1 MLKPDQVALILL
13 AAGRSR
19 RFNDGD
25 KLAEPFLDKP
35 LAYHVVTAL
44 SHLPFKARIAVV
56 SDTALDFAALGYDV
70 VENPDPA
77 AGQARSLCH
86 GITRAIEL
94 GCDNVLIALA
104 DMPRVTAAHI
114 RRMMDAADGN
124 ATIVASSDGV
134 RPMPPALFGKDLF
147 PELLRLEGDEGA
159 RELIK
164 RGHHVIAPPAELVD
178 IDTQD
183 DLRELREL
191 YGLRTDGLPEQP
203 PALIRDV
210 ARRSD

>member
-1 MLKPDQVALILL
+1 MLKPDQTALILL
-13 AAGRSR
+13 AAGRSH

-44 SHLPFKARIAVV
+44 ERVPFCARIAVV

-70 VENPDPA
+70 VENPDPSL
-77 AGQARSLCH
+77 GQARSLCF
-86 GITRAIEL
+86 GVKRAKEL
-94 GCDNVLIALA
+94 GCEAVLVALA

-114 RRMMDAADGN
+114 RRMMDAADGP

-134 RPMPPALFGKDLF
+134 NPMPPALFGKDMFDDLMK
-147 PELLRLEGDEGA
+147 LEGDQGA
-159 RELIK
+159 RDLIR
-164 RGHHVIAPPAELVD
+164 RGRHVIAPPAELVD
-178 IDTQD
+178 IDTQE

-203 PALIRDV
+203 PALIRDA

>member
-1 MLKPDQVALILL
+1 MLKPDQVALVLL

-44 SHLPFKARIAVV
+44 ERVPFCARIAVV
-56 SDTALDFAALGYDV
+56 SDTRLDFAALGYDV
-70 VENPDPA
+70 IENPDPSL
-77 AGQARSLCH
+77 GQARSLCF
-86 GITRAIEL
+86 GVSRAKEL
-94 GCDNVLIALA
+94 GCEAVLVALA

-114 RRMMDAADGN
+114 RRMMDAADGP

-134 RPMPPALFGKDLF
+134 NPMPPALFGKDMF
-147 PELLRLEGDEGA
+147 PELLELEGDQGA
-159 RELIK
+159 RDLIR

-183 DLRELREL
+183 DLRDLRAL
-191 YGLRTDGLPEQP
+191 YGLPTDGK
-203 PALIRDV
+203 
-210 ARRSD
+210 